1 MQQGRPI
8 TAENYINKL
17 IFLKKTVLEK
27 QRSVYCVLTVWAVCG
42 AAVIWESKGM
52 NPSAAPPTAL
62 SWACQAGRSPAL
74 SLPPSM
80 AIISHTFQM
89 MTPMGRTE
97 RLQPGKAELG
107 FKPGLS
113 TRPQSFSLS
122 CGVPRMFQRWRGKWG
137 PESNEREP
145 QRKTLERWSLRMWS
159 CLQL

>member
-1 MQQGRPI
+1 MQQGRLI
-8 TAENYINKL
+8 TAKNYINKL
-17 IFLKKTVLEK
+17 IFLKKKVLEK
-27 QRSVYCVLTVWAVCG
+27 QRSVYCVLTVRAVCG

-80 AIISHTFQM
+80 AIISRTFQM
-89 MTPMGRTE
+89 MTPTGRTE

-113 TRPQSFSLS
+113 TRPQSFSLCPAGS
-122 CGVPRMFQRWRGKWG
+122 PECSRGG
-137 PESNEREP
+137 EVSGDQSLMRGSHRER
-145 QRKTLERWSLRMWS
+145 RWSVGL
-159 CLQL
+159 